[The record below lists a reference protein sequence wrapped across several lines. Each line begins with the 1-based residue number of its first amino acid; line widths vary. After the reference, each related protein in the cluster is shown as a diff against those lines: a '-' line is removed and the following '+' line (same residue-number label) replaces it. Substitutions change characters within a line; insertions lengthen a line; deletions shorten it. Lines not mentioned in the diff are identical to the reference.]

1 MAKKEQ
7 ENNPDGGLQIWKVIG
22 VFALVFAAIQLAV
35 AVFGDGI
42 NYLMK
47 MINASENVR
56 VFIGS
61 TISRAGMIAAIILIT
76 TPVIRSILNKSNL
89 NTIYP
94 LTNNWYKDLLI
105 GIGISA
111 LAMVVIFLI
120 ELAFGWISVTGYAL
134 SGKAAD
140 GWLRAIWLSLL
151 VNLTAAVGEE
161 VLYRGLLLEGIKE
174 AWDERGAL
182 FISAIIFGASHIAVA
197 GAKETN
203 WLQFIPF
210 LALPGVMLGW
220 AYLKSGNLWLPT
232 GLHFA
237 WNLFQDDILNLTGS
251 HSGDT
256 LFGLETKV
264 NGPKWIIG
272 SSYGIEVGAAGI
284 LSLIL
289 VTAGIWWW
297 TRNRDN
303 QSNKQNP
310 GK

>member
-7 ENNPDGGLQIWKVIG
+7 EKNSDGGLQIWKVIG
-22 VFALVFAAIQLAV
+22 VFALVFAAVQVAV
-35 AVFGDGI
+35 AVFGVGI
-42 NYLMK
+42 NYLMRL
-47 MINASENVR
+47 INASENVH
-56 VFIGS
+56 VFVGS
-61 TISRAGMIAAIILIT
+61 TISRAGMITAILLIT

-89 NTIYP
+89 DTIYP
-94 LTNNWYKDLLI
+94 LTKNWYKDLLI
-105 GIGISA
+105 GMGVSA

-134 SGKAAD
+134 NGEAVD
-140 GWLRAIWLSLL
+140 GWLRVIWLSLL
-151 VNLTAAVGEE
+151 VNLSAAVGEE

-182 FISAIIFGASHIAVA
+182 FISAIIFGASQIAVA

-210 LALPGVMLGW
+210 LALPGVILGW

-264 NGPKWIIG
+264 NGPKWIVG
-272 SSYGIEVGAAGI
+272 AFYGIEVGALGI
-284 LSLIL
+284 LCL
-289 VTAGIWWW
+289 VLVATGIWWC
-297 TRNRDN
+297 TRNREN
-303 QSNKQNP
+303 QFN
-310 GK
+310 

>member
-284 LSLIL
+284 LSLVL